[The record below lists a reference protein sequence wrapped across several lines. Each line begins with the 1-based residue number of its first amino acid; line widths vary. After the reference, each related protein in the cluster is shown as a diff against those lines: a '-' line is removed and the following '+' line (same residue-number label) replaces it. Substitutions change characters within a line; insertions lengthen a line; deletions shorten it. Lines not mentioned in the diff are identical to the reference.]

1 MATPVIMPRQG
12 QSVESCILA
21 KWAKQPGDAVAE
33 GDLLFSY
40 ETDKAGFEEYAKVS
54 GTLIAVFAA
63 EGDDIPCLWVDFRAQ
78 GPDFSTLHA
87 WRPPFVL
94 SIPATSL

>member
-33 GDLLFSY
+33 GDLLS
-40 ETDKAGFEEYAKVS
+40 
-54 GTLIAVFAA
+54 A
-63 EGDDIPCLWVDFRAQ
+63 ENFCRRCRY
-78 GPDFSTLHA
+78 HMMY
-87 WRPPFVL
+87 
-94 SIPATSL
+94 